1 MAGKDYT
8 VETYRV
14 DKRCKRGEKLIDKT
28 DFINENFENL
38 KNHFKDEGKLR
49 YEIHETWVT
58 KRNIMSGKDFQERYD
73 TPYFCSPSSET
84 YWSM

>member
-38 KNHFKDEGKLR
+38 KNDFKAKGKLR

-58 KRNIMSGKDFQERYD
+58 KRNMMSGKEFQERYD
-73 TPYFCSPSSET
+73 TPHFCSPSSET
-84 YWSM
+84 YWCT